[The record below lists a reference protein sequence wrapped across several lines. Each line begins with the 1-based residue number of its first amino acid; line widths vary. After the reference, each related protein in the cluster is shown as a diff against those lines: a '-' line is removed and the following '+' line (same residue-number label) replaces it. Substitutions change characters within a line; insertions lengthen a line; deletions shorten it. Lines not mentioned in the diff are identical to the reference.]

1 MYWTAVPVSCRP
13 GRGLRITTRGW
24 DGRLFPFSFPAL
36 LKSGRF
42 FHLKMRIDYPHEIS
56 GGGTPLEIIRRAHFH
71 CFHVTVDVKRPGD
84 HEDRHPWVHLKRP
97 RQNLPALKC
106 RAPLPHYR
114 HIKSL
119 TSQKSQRIRIPVA
132 DHNFVPNGP
141 KDSVVI
147 ADVARIFIDQ
157 ERPEPGPTRSRFKPF
172 TDCLDRTD
180 HGFLPIQAASRPC
193 FASRCKKPTPLLPK

>member
-84 HEDRHPWVHLKRP
+84 HEDRHPWVHLKRRAKTCRP
-97 RQNLPALKC
+97 SNAGLPCPTTAISKVSRPK
-106 RAPLPHYR
+106 RASASAYL
-114 HIKSL
+114 L
-119 TSQKSQRIRIPVA
+119 QTTTSCPMARRIP
-132 DHNFVPNGP
+132 
-141 KDSVVI
+141 
-147 ADVARIFIDQ
+147 
-157 ERPEPGPTRSRFKPF
+157 
-172 TDCLDRTD
+172 
-180 HGFLPIQAASRPC
+180 
-193 FASRCKKPTPLLPK
+193 